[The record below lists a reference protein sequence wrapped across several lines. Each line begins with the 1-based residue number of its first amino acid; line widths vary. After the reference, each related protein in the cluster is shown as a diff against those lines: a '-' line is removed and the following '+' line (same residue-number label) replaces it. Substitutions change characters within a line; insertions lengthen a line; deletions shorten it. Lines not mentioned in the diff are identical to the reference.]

1 MQRKAARDCENFHRH
16 GDALVHMAG
25 QSVLSAAPGMVEL
38 HSTRRPLGRRKTT
51 TASRRSRDVGVPR
64 RSPASLSAERMKK
77 ANCDGADGSDQPRLR
92 QGDPWVCATRGHGD
106 RNLRQGTIQKQ
117 VVQIGPP
124 LLGTLRFAS
133 KDPVGRHPH
142 ADPGARRAPGVE
154 VSGDSWRREA
164 PERSWRQ
171 RVAALRACR
180 ADARTDKCSGCC

>member
-1 MQRKAARDCENFHRH
+1 LRK
-16 GDALVHMAG
+16 
-25 QSVLSAAPGMVEL
+25 LSPAP
-38 HSTRRPLGRRKTT
+38 RRPRSYDRPKRVQR
-51 TASRRSRDVGVPR
+51 SSRDGRVALDPPAVGPAENDDCKSSIPGCW
-64 RSPASLSAERMKK
+64 RSATISGVAFGRSYEHRMNKT
-77 ANCDGADGSDQPRLR
+77 NCDGAYGLDQPRLR
-92 QGDPWVCATRGHGD
+92 QGEPWVCATRRHGD

-124 LLGTLRFAS
+124 LLGTLRLAS

-142 ADPGARRAPGVE
+142 ADPGARRAPGVG